1 LYDKRKQNVGG
12 YTMKIK
18 TMALGPIQTNAYIIS
33 NDKKECLIV
42 DPGDE
47 GKRINRYVRDNEL
60 KPLAILL
67 THAHFDHIGA
77 VDDVRQAWNIPV
89 YIHEYEEEWLS
100 NPKYNGS
107 AFFGLPSV
115 VVKDADNIMKDET
128 TLTIGDF
135 VLDVFHTPGHS
146 PGSVTYYLKE
156 ANAIFSGDVLF
167 YSGIGRTDLRG
178 GSFEILQESIH
189 EKLYVLPEETTV
201 YNGHGPETTI
211 GFEKMNNPYV

>member
-1 LYDKRKQNVGG
+1 MYDKRKRSVGG
-12 YTMKIK
+12 NEMKIK
-18 TMALGPIQTNAYIIS
+18 TMSLGPIQTNAYIIS
-33 NDKKECLIV
+33 NDKKECIIV

-47 GKRINRYVRDNEL
+47 GRRVNRYIRENEL

-89 YIHEYEEEWLS
+89 YVHEYEQEWLG

-107 AFFGLPSV
+107 AFFGLPPV
-115 VVKDADNIMKDET
+115 VMKDADEVMKEEM

-135 VLDVFHTPGHS
+135 VLDVLHTPGHS

-156 ANAIFSGDVLF
+156 ANAIFSGDILF
-167 YSGIGRTDLRG
+167 YSGVGRTDLPG
-178 GSFEILQESIH
+178 GSFDTLQESIQD
-189 EKLYVLPEETTV
+189 KLYVLPEETIV